1 MATKCGTTLDLMNML
16 GFKDEMD
23 HARADLWGRVY
34 LETVRKKDSHRP
46 PYVTAEGTPMR
57 APAGSV

>member
-1 MATKCGTTLDLMNML
+1 MTLDMMHML

-23 HARADLWGRVY
+23 RRRADMWGRVY
-34 LETVRKKDSHRP
+34 LETVRRKDSHRP